1 MSLLSLAFSW
11 SISLSSC
18 FRSLYS
24 PPLPPSSAL
33 SFCALFSAC
42 LSSLSSYLS
51 TYLYLCVL
59 SHCAGVHG
67 VFVCACW
74 FVTTIAPFIAR
85 GLMLDV
91 FWLGLGCANAVKLKG
106 IACSNSLSSKNNL
119 IVMTSTAGAA
129 RFVFCFCAHR
139 QLRRLCLLDSQ
150 ISFSGFD
157 LYLLVFIGQANPP
170 TLLCSPKTRFRRCSS
185 VRYKCRRRR
194 WSLSPEWTM
203 TWLFPFIASIMFCRR
218 LAK

>member
-1 MSLLSLAFSW
+1 MLFLDPPPQPLSFSVTCVVSLGLPLLSLAFSW

-24 PPLPPSSAL
+24 PPLPPSPAL
-33 SFCALFSAC
+33 SFCAFLSAC

-67 VFVCACW
+67 VSVCACW
-74 FVTTIAPFIAR
+74 FVTTIAPFIPR
-85 GLMLDV
+85 GLMLDA

-129 RFVFCFCAHR
+129 RFGFVLYFIFFTVYIFFFSEFVFA
-139 QLRRLCLLDSQ
+139 
-150 ISFSGFD
+150 
-157 LYLLVFIGQANPP
+157 
-170 TLLCSPKTRFRRCSS
+170 
-185 VRYKCRRRR
+185 
-194 WSLSPEWTM
+194 
-203 TWLFPFIASIMFCRR
+203 
-218 LAK
+218 